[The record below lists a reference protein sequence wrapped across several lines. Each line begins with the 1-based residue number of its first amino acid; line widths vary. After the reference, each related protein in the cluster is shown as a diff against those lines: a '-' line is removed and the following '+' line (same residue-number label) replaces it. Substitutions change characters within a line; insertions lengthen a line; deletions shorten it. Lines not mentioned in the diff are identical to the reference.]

1 MTASAET
8 ASGPPRDPGLQP
20 ERTRLA
26 WSRTSMAFF
35 ANGALMLHAGH
46 QLDHWA
52 WTIPG
57 VLILVVGAGVYA
69 TGILRHRRVEA
80 ALAAGAPVAGTVP
93 IQVTAAASIV
103 VGIAGIVIMLFH
115 P

>member
-1 MTASAET
+1 MSAPAEA

-57 VLILVVGAGVYA
+57 VLVLLVAAGVYA
-69 TGILRHRRVEA
+69 TGIMRHRRVEE
-80 ALAAGAPVAGTVP
+80 ALRAGAPVAGTLP
-93 IQVTAAASIV
+93 IAVTAAASVV
-103 VGIAGIVIMLFH
+103 VGIAGIAIMVFH